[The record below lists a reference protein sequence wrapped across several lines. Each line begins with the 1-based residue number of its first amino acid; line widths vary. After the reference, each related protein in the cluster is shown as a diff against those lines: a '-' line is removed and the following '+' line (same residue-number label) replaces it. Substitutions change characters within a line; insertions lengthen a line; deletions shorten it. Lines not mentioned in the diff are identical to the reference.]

1 MKGFGSNSSMMETAE
16 NYFQV
21 WVINGGILMVVLVP
35 CFFWMIGAMFQA
47 MIRLRPSRVLP
58 EYLGEKAREAH
69 NVNDRLA
76 FARDLESQS
85 SPLAEALKLTL
96 KQLDLRASHRPH
108 RNHLENLT
116 NETVPFV
123 ADDMYDA
130 LNIFATLYTVGP
142 LLGLLGTILGMVK
155 AFLVFGSASEQDL
168 AQLSDGIQEA
178 LITTFWGLVIAIP
191 AYVAAQSFQSRI
203 RRYERVLL
211 PKAVMGIIGSLYEK
225 EHVAEAPDGETRP

>member
-1 MKGFGSNSSMMETAE
+1 MFDIAE

-21 WVINGGILMVVLVP
+21 WVINGGILMVILIP
-35 CFFWMIGAMFQA
+35 CFVWMIGAIFQA
-47 MIRLRPSRVLP
+47 MIRLRKSRVLP
-58 EYLGEKAREAH
+58 EYLAEKARETH

-76 FARDLESQS
+76 YARDLETQS

-108 RNHLENLT
+108 RNHLESLT
-116 NETVPFV
+116 NDTVPFV

-155 AFLVFGSASEQDL
+155 AFLVFGSASDQDL
-168 AQLSDGIQEA
+168 AQLSGGIQEA

-203 RRYERVLL
+203 RRYERIHL
-211 PKAVMGIIGSLYEK
+211 PHEVMEIIGALYAK
-225 EHVAEAPDGETRP
+225 EHAPEPVKSPSTEPQS